1 MTSSSHSPFNLRLR
15 TWVTVAAIFSG
26 ALIFTSCN
34 SNAKDELAHHH
45 HDHGGHHHAEG
56 HDHEAEEGHDH
67 EHEGEEAE
75 GHSGKEIVIEPEQAK
90 MLGIETTAIKPSP
103 FSDVLKVS
111 GRIMETASATG
122 TASAPT
128 SGIVTFAN
136 GITEGSRV
144 KAGQRI
150 ATVRAGRTTGGD
162 PNAAAR
168 ANMEAAKR
176 ELDRLKPLHE
186 HGIVSTA
193 EYNAALAAYNSAK
206 ALYSPGASA
215 GAVVAPV
222 SGTLTALSVRNGGFV
237 EAGAPVASISSGTG
251 LTLRA
256 DVPQRHYGKIASI
269 KGVNIKTPYSD
280 EAIDL
285 SALGASQSQGGTV
298 SDNRPGYVP
307 VYFTFTNGGNI
318 LPGTPAEVFLLGEVR
333 ENVISVPVSALSE
346 QQGRFFVFRRL
357 DDECYEKVPVTLGAN
372 DGTRVEIKDGIKAGD
387 NIVTKGT
394 VSVRLA
400 ESSGV
405 VPEGHSHNH

>member
-285 SALGASQSQGGTV
+285 SALGASKSQGGTV
-298 SDNRPGYVP
+298 SD
-307 VYFTFTNGGNI
+307 T
-318 LPGTPAEVFLLGEVR
+318 EVFLLGEVR

>member
-1 MTSSSHSPFNLRLR
+1 MHTIINKGCAAAGNGCRPPLLLIIRPPHGRGNLSPYTMTSSAHSPFNLRLR
-15 TWVTVAAIFSG
+15 TWVTVATIFSG

-34 SNAKDELAHHH
+34 SNAKDELAH
-45 HDHGGHHHAEG
+45 
-56 HDHEAEEGHDH
+56 HDH

-136 GITEGSRV
+136 GITEGCRV

-206 ALYSPGASA
+206 ALYSPGAST

-237 EAGAPVASISSGTG
+237 EAGAPVASISSGTVHVCP
-251 LTLRA
+251 
-256 DVPQRHYGKIASI
+256 VPGWLKRSI
-269 KGVNIKTPYSD
+269 RYSVCG
-280 EAIDL
+280 ERSAGSVL
-285 SALGASQSQGGTV
+285 SAYLASFSSSARMRLFISSV
-298 SDNRPGYVP
+298 D
-307 VYFTFTNGGNI
+307 
-318 LPGTPAEVFLLGEVR
+318 LLV
-333 ENVISVPVSALSE
+333 
-346 QQGRFFVFRRL
+346 
-357 DDECYEKVPVTLGAN
+357 KVTA
-372 DGTRVEIKDGIKAGD
+372 RI
-387 NIVTKGT
+387 
-394 VSVRLA
+394 
-400 ESSGV
+400 
-405 VPEGHSHNH
+405 

>member
-1 MTSSSHSPFNLRLR
+1 
-15 TWVTVAAIFSG
+15 
-26 ALIFTSCN
+26 
-34 SNAKDELAHHH
+34 
-45 HDHGGHHHAEG
+45 
-56 HDHEAEEGHDH
+56 
-67 EHEGEEAE
+67 
-75 GHSGKEIVIEPEQAK
+75 

-136 GITEGSRV
+136 GITEGCRV

-193 EYNAALAAYNSAK
+193 DYNAALAAYNNAK
-206 ALYSPGASA
+206 ALYSPGASS
-215 GAVVAPV
+215 GAVTAPV
-222 SGTLTALSVRNGGFV
+222 SGTVTGLSVRNGAFV
-237 EAGAPVASISSGTG
+237 DAGAPVASISSGSG

-256 DVPQRHYGKIASI
+256 DVPQRHYGKVAAIR
-269 KGVNIKTPYSD
+269 GVNIKTPYSD
-280 EAIDL
+280 EVVDL
-285 SALGASQSQGGTV
+285 TALGARQSQGGTV
-298 SDNRPGYVP
+298 SDSRPGYVP
-307 VYFTFTNGGNI
+307 VYFTFTNSGSL
-318 LPGTPAEVFLLGEVR
+318 LPGTPAEVYLLGQAR
-333 ENVISVPVSALSE
+333 EGVISVPVSAISE
-346 QQGRFFVFRRL
+346 QQGRYFVFRKV
-357 DDECYEKVPVTLGAN
+357 DEECYEKVPVTLGTN
-372 DGTRVEIKDGIKAGD
+372 DGARVEILDGVHAGD